1 MTRNK
6 KISIIILALTILIIA
21 IWLFAQ
27 QAKAPSENWTINNQN
42 SGNTQTEVND
52 ENKNSDAVIEKDLT
66 AINEQ
71 MKELDTDISSIDE
84 SLNDQ
89 PIEQEQ

>member
-6 KISIIILALTILIIA
+6 KISIIILALAILFIA

-27 QAKAPSENWTINNQN
+27 QVKAPSEHWTIDNKN
-42 SGNTQTEVND
+42 SQNTQTKGDD
-52 ENKNSDAVIEKDLT
+52 ENKNSDAAIEKDLT
-66 AINEQ
+66 AVNEQ
-71 MKELDTDISSIDE
+71 MKELDTDISSIEE